1 LAATHQRQVI
11 YEAIVATP
19 GHHSAEAV
27 YAEVRRRTPAISL
40 ATVYK
45 NLRLFVEHGLL
56 REVSPHAS
64 TLLVN
69 RIITWSAHAAKLCRI
84 LKVTSST

>member
-1 LAATHQRQVI
+1 VI
-11 YEAIVATP
+11 DEAIEATP

-27 YAEVRRRTPAISL
+27 YAEVRRRTPAISF

-56 REVSPHAS
+56 REVSAHAS
-64 TLLVN
+64 TLLVEGN
-69 RIITWSAHAAKLCRI
+69 LEPHHHLALHTLQKLCRI
-84 LKVTSST
+84 WKVTSST